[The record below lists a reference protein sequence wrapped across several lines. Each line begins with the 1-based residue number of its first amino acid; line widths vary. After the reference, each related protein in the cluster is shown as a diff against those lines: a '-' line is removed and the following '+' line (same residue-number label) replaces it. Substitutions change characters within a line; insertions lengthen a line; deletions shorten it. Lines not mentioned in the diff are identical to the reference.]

1 MARKNTAVFTKEQ
14 LVGSEEFRD
23 QRDLVIA
30 ILKDDVPYTKE
41 EASRLLNEFMER
53 TVN

>member
-1 MARKNTAVFTKEQ
+1 MAKKRAAVFTKEQ

-23 QRDLVIA
+23 QRDLISA
-30 ILKDDVPYTKE
+30 ILEDGEYYNKE
-41 EASRLLNEFMER
+41 ETTRLLNEFMER